1 MRKLNKKAILAFN
14 LFGLLVLMTVGVF
27 IFVVVRVAAHGGS
40 TYTIAAESIIYD
52 KNNFPITTTVEG
64 QITKALDG
72 NYHLKIAGQRDYNLG
87 NNTAAYETN
96 NAVLKIFGKGY
107 QVFDDGS
114 VKRLSEETQITDF
127 AETAFYKLADRKYLL
142 VGSFI
147 KSSDDLLS
155 AEKFLFVV
163 INKAG
168 NAHLMN
174 DIVNMKTVDPVVL
187 VSGKMEFDIANEKLV
202 IEERTI
208 DLTKIYG
215 TTNQY
220 SLLPDQSE
228 EEEEYEMPEELVIRG
243 GDGGK
248 GGKGGIGGIG
258 GIGGV
263 GGTGGAGGTGGKGG
277 IGGAGGAGGEGGA
290 GGAGGVGIAGGQ
302 SSLGAD
308 LRKTLSLRG
317 IMTKVNSLVVDYS
330 VFDPTGA
337 FGMVFVEVSP
347 TVYADEA
354 EKEAQTVRVVVNIDD
369 TRATVYGLNPGTS
382 YVVSLGYRTYES
394 TEDYVVDMVK
404 VQTEEIA
411 TRIRVERLTSDRVYF
426 NLKLDSEYII
436 DGGRIV
442 LLADGVEVDTKE
454 IDVAAGIS
462 AAGWSSSLSY
472 NTGTVLEIQLADIE
486 YAGEPITLKNVNVV
500 IMNTTSSAVDIDDS
514 SMYPFFKNGSD
525 NGSVRGSDD
534 SAQSDTTGQTP
545 EDSGPNEAN
554 CDDLDSSS
562 DDSGNDDSGNNEPN
576 DHDQTE
582 ETETNTEETA
592 EETGS
597 EETNPDETDIK
608 ESENEGIDPE
618 EVNTEETP
626 EEENADE
633 IITDEEPQ
641 TEDPQQSTT
650 DSVNQEN

>member
-442 LLADGVEVDTKE
+442 LLADGIEVDTKV

-472 NTGTVLEIQLADIE
+472 NSGTALELQLTDVE
-486 YAGEPITLKNVNVV
+486 YAGEPITLQNVNVV
-500 IMNTTSSAVDIDDS
+500 IMNTTSSAVDIDDES
-514 SMYPFFKNGSD
+514 VFFFSGAGPENE
-525 NGSVRGSDD
+525 SVRESADD
-534 SAQSDTTGQTP
+534 SAGS
-545 EDSGPNEAN
+545 SGKTAEE
-554 CDDLDSSS
+554 SSS
-562 DDSGNDDSGNNEPN
+562 NVADSTESSGSSDASGNDASGNDASGESAS
-576 DHDQTE
+576 HEQTE
-582 ETETNTEETA
+582 ETETDGSGAEDTTGGTNPQEVNEEETVPEETSTEELPASPESEAPKSAETQTEET
-592 EETGS
+592 
-597 EETNPDETDIK
+597 D
-608 ESENEGIDPE
+608 
-618 EVNTEETP
+618 
-626 EEENADE
+626 
-633 IITDEEPQ
+633 
-641 TEDPQQSTT
+641 QSP
-650 DSVNQEN
+650 